1 MIFIPFIIYF
11 SGTLKMIHKYLAVLL
26 SNGYLNRLTN
36 CVIDNMGGLLEKNCF
51 MSNTIFSLEYIK

>member
-26 SNGYLNRLTN
+26 SNGYLTRLTN
-36 CVIDNMGGLLEKNCF
+36 CVIDNMGDCQKKIVL
-51 MSNTIFSLEYIK
+51 

>member
-26 SNGYLNRLTN
+26 SNGYLTRLTN
-36 CVIDNMGGLLEKNCF
+36 CVIDNMGDCQKKIVLWVIK
-51 MSNTIFSLEYIK
+51 FSV